1 MVLTASIACSTGY
14 SNFNGRSQARLDHV
28 PGAGIRLSAPSLF
41 GITASHQRVR
51 APAEPDHKVTKGDSC
66 KERRCSDLEP
76 YQTRKDHKRGQAIE
90 LSMATIISSQC
101 HEEESLWLLSS
112 LESL

>member
-41 GITASHQRVR
+41 GATASHQRASPGGAR
-51 APAEPDHKVTKGDSC
+51 SQVTKGDSC